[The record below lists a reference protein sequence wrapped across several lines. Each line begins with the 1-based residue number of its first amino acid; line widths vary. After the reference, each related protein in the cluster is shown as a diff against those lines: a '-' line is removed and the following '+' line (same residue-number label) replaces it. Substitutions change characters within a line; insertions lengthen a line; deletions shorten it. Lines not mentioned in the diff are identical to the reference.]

1 MVGLEKLLIPL
12 KENELSIENIKEY
25 LPSIMQVFDEN
36 KRKIREDYE
45 TYKGAHDI
53 FNKQRP
59 FEDCSDINN
68 QIVNQHLWA
77 MVNFKCGYGYG
88 NPLEFAKKDA
98 SDSTEMNYF
107 NKYVSSVDFRG
118 IVDNLAEW
126 VYAVGVAFSFTQPKK
141 SENLEY
147 DAPFECFHLESDTCA
162 KVYSSYLGQK
172 PLFDLIMTPIS
183 KKADKNITD
192 YHILS
197 IYTPNKYYEFK
208 YMGAY
213 GNFQTELIKAEDRYG
228 YNLLPLTEF
237 YAYHDRVGIVESCKT
252 AQNALDMIDSNGL
265 DNIQEVVNQMLVIKN
280 ALLGTTPEEKR
291 ETLTNARKNG
301 VLEIMDNSKEL
312 PADVKTLTTQLSH
325 SDVNTIKNQIKAD
338 MFGNWGVP
346 LASSNISS
354 GNVTQGGGEISN
366 GWENA
371 YSVILKE
378 NNNMLTGFRNLL
390 KQFLWIC
397 TNMPNSKVITLNAG
411 DIEIKYN
418 IARSNNLLTKTQSYG
433 NLVDR
438 DVPPD
443 IALELCELTGDP
455 SSIGKMIE
463 EYKAKKEAQ
472 AQAEAERVAKLQ
484 NQNGINSDNAE

>member
-1 MVGLEKLLIPL
+1 
-12 KENELSIENIKEY
+12 
-25 LPSIMQVFDEN
+25 
-36 KRKIREDYE
+36 
-45 TYKGAHDI
+45 
-53 FNKQRP
+53 
-59 FEDCSDINN
+59 
-68 QIVNQHLWA
+68 
-77 MVNFKCGYGYG
+77 
-88 NPLEFAKKDA
+88 
-98 SDSTEMNYF
+98 
-107 NKYVSSVDFRG
+107 
-118 IVDNLAEW
+118 
-126 VYAVGVAFSFTQPKK
+126 
-141 SENLEY
+141 
-147 DAPFECFHLESDTCA
+147 
-162 KVYSSYLGQK
+162 
-172 PLFDLIMTPIS
+172 
-183 KKADKNITD
+183 
-192 YHILS
+192 
-197 IYTPNKYYEFK
+197 
-208 YMGAY
+208 MGAY

-397 TNMPNSKVITLNAG
+397 SNMPNSKVITLNAG

-463 EYKAKKEAQ
+463 EYKAKKQAE

-484 NQNGINSDNAE
+484 NQNGINSNNAE